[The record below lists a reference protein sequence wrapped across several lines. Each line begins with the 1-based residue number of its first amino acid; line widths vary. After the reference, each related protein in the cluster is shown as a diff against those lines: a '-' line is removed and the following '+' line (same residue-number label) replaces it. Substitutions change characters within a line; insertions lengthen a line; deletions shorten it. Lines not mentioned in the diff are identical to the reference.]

1 MSFALGT
8 SRNPAIIVAR
18 TPVSRPSFK
27 TIGQIRADEAAA
39 RSGRRQ
45 ASYAAHRLVA
55 VPRGV
60 PMYAVGRGQMARGE
74 VKFFDLTIANPV
86 TSGPYG
92 LQQTS
97 APPSGAEPS
106 TAFAGI
112 TELNCVEQGATAY
125 NRIGTKILIK
135 SIMFQACFS
144 VAGSAAGNDL
154 VRYML
159 VYDHQ
164 PNGAFPTFSTIL
176 SANIGTAPNFYG
188 SINMS
193 NRSRFIILRDRI
205 QAIDPDGG
213 NGGMISVKEFVK
225 CKLETQFKSSTPSIG
240 DITTGAIY
248 LVAFALSSSAITYVQ
263 MSSGSCRIRFFD

>member
-1 MSFALGT
+1 MSFSVGT
-8 SRNPAIIVAR
+8 SRPAIIVTRAPVTQTQFR
-18 TPVSRPSFK
+18 TLAQV
-27 TIGQIRADEAAA
+27 RADESAA
-39 RSGRRQ
+39 RSARRQ
-45 ASYAAHRLVA
+45 ASYAANRLVA
-55 VPRGV
+55 IPRGV
-60 PMYAVGRGQMARGE
+60 PMYAVGRGQMGRGE
-74 VKFFDLTIANPV
+74 VKFFDVTITNPV
-86 TSGPYG
+86 TSNPYG

-106 TAFAGI
+106 TPFAGI
-112 TELNCVEQGATAY
+112 TELNCVEQGATSY

-135 SIMFQACFS
+135 SILFQACFS
-144 VAGSAAGNDL
+144 VAGSNAGNDL

-188 SINMS
+188 SVNMS

-213 NGGMISVKEFVK
+213 NGGMISVKEFIK
-225 CKLETQFKSSTPSIG
+225 TKLETQFKSSTNTIE

-263 MSSGSCRIRFFD
+263 MSSGSCRIRYFD

>member
-1 MSFALGT
+1 MSFSLGT

-18 TPVSRPSFK
+18 TPVSRAQFK
-27 TIGQIRADEAAA
+27 TLAQVRADESAA
-39 RSGRRQ
+39 RSARRQ
-45 ASYAAHRLVA
+45 ASYASNRLVA
-55 VPRGV
+55 IPRGV

-74 VKFFDLTIANPV
+74 VKFFDLTIASPV
-86 TSGPYG
+86 TTGPYG
-92 LQQTS
+92 LQMTS

-112 TELNCVEQGATAY
+112 TELNCVEQGATSY

-144 VAGSAAGNDL
+144 LAGTVAANDL

-164 PNGAFPTFSTIL
+164 PNGAFPALSTIL
-176 SANIGTAPNFYG
+176 SANIGTAPTFYG
-188 SINMS
+188 AINMA

-205 QAIDPDGG
+205 QAIDSDGG
-213 NGGMISVKEFVK
+213 NGAMISVKEFVK
-225 CKLETQFKSSTPSIG
+225 CKLETQFKSSTSSIG

-248 LVAFALSSSAITYVQ
+248 LVAFALSSSANTYVQ
-263 MSSGSCRIRFFD
+263 MSAGSCRIRYFD